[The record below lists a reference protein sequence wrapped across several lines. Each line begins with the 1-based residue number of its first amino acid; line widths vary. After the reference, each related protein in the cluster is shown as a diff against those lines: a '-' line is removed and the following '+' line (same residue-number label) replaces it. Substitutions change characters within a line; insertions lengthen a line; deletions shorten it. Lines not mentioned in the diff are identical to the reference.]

1 MKPINLPLVMSN
13 VISGNI
19 PSSSLSNWNGVMESG
34 GVIWIGVCAVA
45 WNVERCAMW
54 NEVERG
60 LECGTLCDVERGR
73 VWAVGW
79 NVERCAMWNE
89 VECGLW
95 HGMR

>member
-1 MKPINLPLVMSN
+1 M
-13 VISGNI
+13 
-19 PSSSLSNWNGVMESG
+19 
-34 GVIWIGVCAVA
+34 A

-89 VECGLW
+89 VECGWTVAWNVERCTMWNEVECGLW
-95 HGMR
+95 HGMWNVVRCGTR